1 MTIQQCIYILE
12 IHSTGSFSE
21 AARKLFIAQSSL
33 SNSVKG
39 LEDELG
45 IKIFERSKNGAV
57 LTVEGAEFV
66 RYAAEIVSKNDF
78 IINRYKRSQLGSRL
92 FVSTQHYDFIAD
104 AFCKLLN
111 ENKDEEYSLSLQEKG
126 TYDVI
131 HDVEIAYSDIGII
144 AIEDKN
150 LDIMNRYL
158 QNKEISFS
166 PIFNILPHIFLRK
179 EHPLS
184 NNCFLRYEM
193 LNDYPYLSY
202 EQGVHKDSWFKEEM
216 ISGEFAKK
224 HIVISDRATLMNI
237 LLKTDA
243 YTVGTGIMPSALNEG
258 KIISVPL
265 ESNSCYSVGYITR
278 DDRKATPILKRFIS
292 LVLQLADNINSD
304 KKASLFVKGGGT
316 ETP

>member
-12 IHSTGSFSE
+12 IHNTGSFSE
-21 AARKLFIAQSSL
+21 AARKLFVAQSSL
-33 SNSVKG
+33 STSVKC

-57 LTVEGAEFV
+57 LTIEGAEFV
-66 RYAAEIVSKNDF
+66 RYASEIVSKKDF
-78 IINRYKRSQLGSRL
+78 VLNRYKKPQSGSRL
-92 FVSTQHYDFIAD
+92 SVSTQHYDFIAD
-104 AFCKLLN
+104 AFCRLVTEN
-111 ENKDEEYSLSLQEKG
+111 EDAEYSLSLQEKE

-144 AIEDKN
+144 AIEDQN

-166 PIFNILPHIFLRK
+166 PIFKVSPHVFLRR

-184 NNCFLRYEM
+184 SEPFLLYEM
-193 LNDYPYLSY
+193 LNDYPFLSY
-202 EQGVHKDSWFKEEM
+202 EQGAHKDSWFKEEM
-216 ISGEFAKK
+216 ISGEFASK
-224 HIVISDRATLMNI
+224 HIVISDRATLMNVLI
-237 LLKTDA
+237 KTDA

-265 ESNSCYSVGYITR
+265 KSNSRYSVGYITR
-278 DDRKATPILKRFIS
+278 DDRKATPILEKFIS
-292 LVLQLADNINSD
+292 VILHFGD
-304 KKASLFVKGGGT
+304 SLKS
-316 ETP
+316 

>member
-12 IHSTGSFSE
+12 IHNTGSFSE
-21 AARKLFIAQSSL
+21 AARKLFVAQSSL
-33 SNSVKG
+33 SISVKC

-57 LTVEGAEFV
+57 LTIEGAEFV
-66 RYAAEIVSKNDF
+66 RYASEIVSKKDF
-78 IINRYKRSQLGSRL
+78 VLNRYKKPQSGSRL
-92 FVSTQHYDFIAD
+92 SVSTQHYDFIAD
-104 AFCKLLN
+104 AFCRLVTEN
-111 ENKDEEYSLSLQEKG
+111 EDTEYSLSLQEKE

-144 AIEDKN
+144 AIEDQN

-166 PIFNILPHIFLRK
+166 PIFKVSPHVFLRR

-184 NNCFLRYEM
+184 NESFLLYEM
-193 LNDYPYLSY
+193 LNNYPFLSY
-202 EQGVHKDSWFKEEM
+202 EQGAHQDSWFKEEM
-216 ISGEFAKK
+216 ISGEFASK
-224 HIVISDRATLMNI
+224 HIVISDRATLMNV

-258 KIISVPL
+258 KIISIPL
-265 ESNSCYSVGYITR
+265 KSNSRYSVGYITR
-278 DDRKATPILKRFIS
+278 DDRKPTPMLEKFIS
-292 LVLQLADNINSD
+292 VILHFVD
-304 KKASLFVKGGGT
+304 SL
-316 ETP
+316 

>member
-21 AARKLFIAQSSL
+21 AARKLFVAQSSL
-33 SNSVKG
+33 SNSVKC

-78 IINRYKRSQLGSRL
+78 VINRYKRAQFGSRL

-104 AFCKLLN
+104 AFCRLLN
-111 ENKDEEYSLSLQEKG
+111 ENDDAEYSLSLQEKE

-131 HDVEIAYSDIGII
+131 RDVEIAYSDIGII
-144 AIEDKN
+144 AIEDQN

-166 PIFNILPHIFLRK
+166 PIFKVSPHIFLRR

-184 NNCFLRYEM
+184 SKSLLRYEM
-193 LNDYPYLSY
+193 LSGYPYLSY
-202 EQGVHKDSWFKEEM
+202 EQGAHKDSWFKEEM
-216 ISGEFAKK
+216 ISGEFANK
-224 HIVISDRATLMNI
+224 HIVISDRATLMNV
-237 LLKTDA
+237 LLKTNA

-265 ESNSCYSVGYITR
+265 ESNSHYSVGYITR
-278 DDRKATPILKRFIS
+278 NDRKSTPILEKFIS
-292 LVLQLADNINSD
+292 FILQFGDSI
-304 KKASLFVKGGGT
+304 KF
-316 ETP
+316 

>member
-12 IHSTGSFSE
+12 IHNTGSFSE
-21 AARKLFIAQSSL
+21 AARKLFVAQSSL
-33 SNSVKG
+33 STSVKC

-66 RYAAEIVSKNDF
+66 RYASEIVSKNDF
-78 IINRYKRSQLGSRL
+78 VLNRYKKPQSGSRL
-92 FVSTQHYDFIAD
+92 AVSTQHYDFIAD
-104 AFCKLLN
+104 AFCRLVTEN
-111 ENKDEEYSLSLQEKG
+111 EDTEYSLSLQEKE

-144 AIEDKN
+144 AVEDQN
-150 LDIMNRYL
+150 FDIMNRYL

-166 PIFNILPHIFLRK
+166 PIFKVSPHVFLRR

-184 NNCFLRYEM
+184 SESFLLYEM
-193 LNDYPYLSY
+193 LNDYPFLSY
-202 EQGVHKDSWFKEEM
+202 DQGAHKDSWFKEEM
-216 ISGEFAKK
+216 ISGEFASK
-224 HIVISDRATLMNI
+224 HIVISDRATLMNVLI
-237 LLKTDA
+237 KTDA

-265 ESNSCYSVGYITR
+265 KSNSCYSVGYITR
-278 DDRKATPILKRFIS
+278 DDRKSTPILEKFIS
-292 LVLQLADNINSD
+292 AILHFAD
-304 KKASLFVKGGGT
+304 SLKF
-316 ETP
+316 

>member
-12 IHSTGSFSE
+12 IHNTGSFSE
-21 AARKLFIAQSSL
+21 AARKLFVAQSSL
-33 SNSVKG
+33 STSVKC

-57 LTVEGAEFV
+57 LTIEGAEFV
-66 RYAAEIVSKNDF
+66 RYASEIVSKNDF
-78 IINRYKRSQLGSRL
+78 VLNRYKKPQSGSRL
-92 FVSTQHYDFIAD
+92 AVSTQHYDFIAD
-104 AFCKLLN
+104 AFCRLVTEN
-111 ENKDEEYSLSLQEKG
+111 EDTEYSLSLQEKE

-144 AIEDKN
+144 AIEDQN

-166 PIFNILPHIFLRK
+166 PIFKVSPHVFLRR

-184 NNCFLRYEM
+184 SESFLLYEM
-193 LNDYPYLSY
+193 LNDYPFLSY
-202 EQGVHKDSWFKEEM
+202 EQGAHKDSWFKEEM
-216 ISGEFAKK
+216 ISGEFASKY
-224 HIVISDRATLMNI
+224 IVISDRATLMNI
-237 LLKTDA
+237 LIKTDA

-265 ESNSCYSVGYITR
+265 KSNSRYSVGYITK
-278 DDRKATPILKRFIS
+278 DDRKPTPILEKFIS
-292 LVLQLADNINSD
+292 VIQHFGD
-304 KKASLFVKGGGT
+304 SLKS
-316 ETP
+316 

>member
-12 IHSTGSFSE
+12 IHNTGSFSE

-33 SNSVKG
+33 SNSVKC
-39 LEDELG
+39 LEEELG

-78 IINRYKRSQLGSRL
+78 IINRYRKSQPGSRL

-104 AFCKLLN
+104 SFCNLLN
-111 ENKDEEYSLSLQEKG
+111 ENEDAEFSLSLQEKE

-144 AIEDKN
+144 AIEDQN
-150 LDIMNRYL
+150 IDIMNRYL
-158 QNKEISFS
+158 QNKEISFYS
-166 PIFNILPHIFLRK
+166 MFKVLPHVFLRRG
-179 EHPLS
+179 HPLASRSLLHYNMLS
-184 NNCFLRYEM
+184 N
-193 LNDYPYLSY
+193 YPYLSY
-202 EQGVHKDSWFKEEM
+202 EQGAHKASWFKEEM
-216 ISGEFAKK
+216 ASGEFADK

-265 ESNSCYSVGYITR
+265 ESNCRYSVGYITR
-278 DDRKATPILKRFIS
+278 DDRKPSPILKKFIS
-292 LVLQLADNINSD
+292 EILQFGSSIKS
-304 KKASLFVKGGGT
+304 
-316 ETP
+316 

>member
-12 IHSTGSFSE
+12 IHNTGSFSE
-21 AARKLFIAQSSL
+21 AARKLFVAQSSL
-33 SNSVKG
+33 STSVKC

-57 LTVEGAEFV
+57 LTIEGAEFV
-66 RYAAEIVSKNDF
+66 RYASEIVSKNDF
-78 IINRYKRSQLGSRL
+78 VLNRYKKPQSGSRL
-92 FVSTQHYDFIAD
+92 AVSTQHYDFIAD
-104 AFCKLLN
+104 AFCRLVTEN
-111 ENKDEEYSLSLQEKG
+111 EDAEYSLSLQEKE

-144 AIEDKN
+144 AIEDQN

-166 PIFNILPHIFLRK
+166 PIFKVSPHVFLRR

-184 NNCFLRYEM
+184 SESFLLYEM
-193 LNDYPYLSY
+193 LNDYPFLSY
-202 EQGVHKDSWFKEEM
+202 EQGAHKDSWFKEEM
-216 ISGEFAKK
+216 ISGEFASKY
-224 HIVISDRATLMNI
+224 IVISDRATLMNI
-237 LLKTDA
+237 LIKTDA

-265 ESNSCYSVGYITR
+265 KSNSRYSVGYITR
-278 DDRKATPILKRFIS
+278 DDRKTTPILEKFIS
-292 LVLQLADNINSD
+292 VILHFGD
-304 KKASLFVKGGGT
+304 SLKS
-316 ETP
+316 